1 MRAAFL
7 SMILKAT
14 FTKFP
19 KINPSSRI
27 ALDRA
32 KAQAPVWRSNFAI
45 AAIGTFGLSKAAS
58 MHGGM
63 RDCRCNRSSKQHRN
77 CIRATADGHSE
88 LGRCSGLDGQRTQST
103 NLYLLVHKVQLVH
116 HVHGLAQSPQR
127 ATLNSTSG
135 SNRLDLAVE
144 VYFGTLDAISKAHS
158 ISAVSR
164 AHDQSA
170 CQRSSIRGRA
180 VWHLWPYES
189 HRTCGRLFFEHLR

>member
-77 CIRATADGHSE
+77 CICATADGHSE
-88 LGRCSGLDGQRTQST
+88 LGGRSGLDGQRTQST
-103 NLYLLVHKVQLVH
+103 NLYLLVHQ
-116 HVHGLAQSPQR
+116 VHGLAQSPQR

-180 VWHLWPYES
+180 VW
-189 HRTCGRLFFEHLR
+189 